1 MTQKEQTRL
10 QVLNSLM
17 ADHMTTEQ
25 AATLMGVSARH
36 TRRILA
42 AYSKEGAAALAHGN
56 RGRRPANA
64 TPDPLATDVV
74 VLARTRYAGVNH
86 THLSELLREREG
98 IDIGRNTLRKILTD
112 AGVNSPRRRRPP
124 KHRVRR
130 QRMAREGMLIQID
143 GSYHRWLGEDGPQ
156 FTLLL
161 AVDDATGC
169 VVNALFCE
177 YENTRSY
184 LLLMRDLIR
193 SYGIPLALYSDRHG
207 VFKHTPPSET
217 AAAPTQFSR
226 AMGEIGVQ
234 LIFARSPQA
243 KGRVERT
250 AGTLQDRLVTELRLA
265 GATTI
270 DDANRVLNDFLPR
283 FNERF
288 GVPSENA
295 DTAYRVPDPGMCLD
309 TVLCLKYRRRVGRDN
324 TVKYRWRT
332 LQLLPDQVST
342 ELCRVGGGSAR
353 RAGRTTGSATRRAYR
368 RLPGSASPSSILR
381 SFDTRTVH
389 TTVPSRYTNGVI
401 RRSEDEVAS
410 MGTMLEADRL
420 RDDADRNGAARVRRT
435 VTPRSRKPTPL
446 QTARWKA
453 VQKAKRKGL
462 SIRGIAR
469 ELGIHRDTVRKYM
482 HAKAHPCRALAQ
494 RRKYRESASM
504 AIYSEDIFP

>member
-1 MTQKEQTRL
+1 MTLTQKEQARI

-25 AATLMGVSARH
+25 AATLMGVSTRH

-42 AYSKEGAAALAHGN
+42 AYRKDGAAAIAHGN

-64 TPDPLATDVV
+64 TPETVADDVV

-86 THLSELLREREG
+86 THLSELLRDREG
-98 IDIGRNTLRKILTD
+98 IDIGRNTLRNILTD

-161 AVDDATGC
+161 AVDDASGC
-169 VVNALFCE
+169 VISALFCE
-177 YENTRSY
+177 YENTRDY
-184 LLLMRDLIR
+184 LLLMRDLIQ

-207 VFKHTPPSET
+207 VFKHTPPSEI
-217 AAAPTQFSR
+217 ASAPTQFSR
-226 AMGEIGVQ
+226 AMGELGVQ
-234 LIFARSPQA
+234 LILARSPQA

-265 GATTI
+265 RATTI
-270 DDANRVLNDFLPR
+270 DDANGVLDDFLPR

-288 GVPSENA
+288 GVPSQHPE
-295 DTAYRVPDPGMCLD
+295 TAYRVLDPAMCLD

-332 LQLLPDQVST
+332 LQLLPD
-342 ELCRVGGGSAR
+342 RGRPNYAGSAVDVLER
-353 RAGRTTGSATRRAYR
+353 LDGRLAVQYEGRIV
-368 RLPGSASPSSILR
+368 ASQEAPPRPSILR

-389 TTVPSRYTNGVI
+389 TTGPSSHHTNGI
-401 RRSEDEVAS
+401 STRLEDEVVVKGA
-410 MGTMLEADRL
+410 MLEADKL
-420 RDDADRNGAARVRRT
+420 HNDADRNGAVRVRKT
-435 VTPRSRKPTPL
+435 LTPRSRKPTPL

-453 VQKAKRKGL
+453 VQKAKHKGL

-469 ELGIHRDTVRKYM
+469 ELGIHRDTVRKYIN
-482 HAKAHPCRALAQ
+482 AESPPTSRARAP
-494 RRKYRESASM
+494 SVVS
-504 AIYSEDIFP
+504 

>member
-1 MTQKEQTRL
+1 MTRKEQTRL
-10 QVLNSLM
+10 QVLNSLI
-17 ADHMTTEQ
+17 AEHMTIEQ
-25 AATLMGVSARH
+25 AATLMGLSARH

-42 AYSKEGAAALAHGN
+42 AYRKEGAAALAHGN

-64 TPDPLATDVV
+64 TPDALATDAVL
-74 VLARTRYAGVNH
+74 LARTRYSGVSH

-184 LLLMRDLIR
+184 FLLMRGLIQ
-193 SYGIPLALYSDRHG
+193 SYGIPIALYADRHA
-207 VFKHTPPSET
+207 VFKHTPPSEI

-226 AMGEIGVQ
+226 AMDELSVQ

-243 KGRVERT
+243 KGRVERA

-265 GATTI
+265 GAASI
-270 DDANRVLNDFLPR
+270 DDANRVLDDFLPR

-288 GVPSENA
+288 RVPAQRSE
-295 DTAYRVPDPGMCLD
+295 TAYRVLDPGTCLD
-309 TVLCLKYRRRVGRDN
+309 TILCLKYRRRVARDN

-332 LQLLPDQVST
+332 LRLLPDKGRPSYAGSVVDVLEGLDGRLAVQR
-342 ELCRVGGGSAR
+342 EGRVI
-353 RAGRTTGSATRRAYR
+353 
-368 RLPGSASPSSILR
+368 PSQEAPPHPSILR
-381 SFDTRTVH
+381 SFDTKTVH
-389 TTVPSRYTNGVI
+389 TTVPSRYTNGVS
-401 RRSEDEVAS
+401 RRLKDEVAIPD
-410 MGTMLEADRL
+410 TILESDKL
-420 RDDADRNGAARVRRT
+420 GDDADRNGAVRVRKA
-435 VTPRSRKPTPL
+435 VTPRYRKPTPL
-446 QTARWKA
+446 QTARWRA
-453 VQKAKRKGL
+453 VRKAKRKGL
-462 SIRGIAR
+462 SIRGIAQ
-469 ELGIHRDTVRKYM
+469 ELGIHRDTVRKYIDAESPPM
-482 HAKAHPCRALAQ
+482 ARVRAT
-494 RRKYRESASM
+494 
-504 AIYSEDIFP
+504 SEVS

>member
-1 MTQKEQTRL
+1 ML
-10 QVLNSLM
+10 
-17 ADHMTTEQ
+17 
-25 AATLMGVSARH
+25 GVSARH

-64 TPDPLATDVV
+64 APDPLATDVV

-130 QRMAREGMLIQID
+130 QRMAREGMLVQID
-143 GSYHRWLGEDGPQ
+143 GSFHRWLGEDGPQ

-169 VVNALFCE
+169 VVNALFYE

-184 LLLMRDLIR
+184 L
-193 SYGIPLALYSDRHG
+193 SDRHG

-217 AAAPTQFSR
+217 ASAPTQFSR

-265 GATTI
+265 GSTTI

-288 GVPSENA
+288 RVPSERT
-295 DTAYRVPDPGMCLD
+295 DTAYRVPDPELCLD
-309 TVLCLKYRRRVGRDN
+309 TVLCVKYRRRVARDN

-332 LQLLPDQVST
+332 LQLLPDQARPSFA
-342 ELCRVGGGSAR
+342 GSAVEVLE
-353 RAGRTTGSATRRAYR
+353 ALDGRLAVQHEGRIVASQEAPPR
-368 RLPGSASPSSILR
+368 PGILR
-381 SFDTRTVH
+381 SFGTRTVH
-389 TTVPSRYTNGVI
+389 TTVPSRYTNGVV
-401 RRSEDEVAS
+401 RRPEDDVES
-410 MGTMLEADRL
+410 MGKMLEADRL
-420 RDDADRNGAARVRRT
+420 RDDADRNGAARVRKT
-435 VTPRSRKPTPL
+435 ATPRPGKPTPL

-462 SIRGIAR
+462 SICGIAR
-469 ELGIHRDTVRKYM
+469 EVGIHRETVRKYM
-482 HAKAHPCRALAQ
+482 HAESPPYRARATSEVPQ
-494 RRKYRESASM
+494 PDSM
-504 AIYSEDIFP
+504 AIYSEDIFH

>member
-1 MTQKEQTRL
+1 MKEHVTLTQREQTRL

-64 TPDPLATDVV
+64 TSDPLATDVV

-112 AGVNSPRRRRPP
+112 AGMNSPRRRRPP

-130 QRMAREGMLIQID
+130 QRMTREGMLIQID

-177 YENTRSY
+177 QENTRSY

-217 AAAPTQFSR
+217 AAAPTR
-226 AMGEIGVQ
+226 VLDDAMGEIGVQ

-250 AGTLQDRLVTELRLA
+250 AGTLQDRLVTEMRLA

-270 DDANRVLNDFLPR
+270 DDANRVLNEFLPR

-288 GVPSENA
+288 
-295 DTAYRVPDPGMCLD
+295 RVPPEIRRHRVSGPRPGDVPGHSPMPEVQAQGWTGQHGEIPLAHPA
-309 TVLCLKYRRRVGRDN
+309 VASR
-324 TVKYRWRT
+324 
-332 LQLLPDQVST
+332 QVSA
-342 ELCRVGGGSAR
+342 ELCRVGGGSTR
-353 RAGRTTGSATRRAYR
+353 GAGRPTGSATRRAYR
-368 RLPGSASPSSILR
+368 RLNS
-381 SFDTRTVH
+381 
-389 TTVPSRYTNGVI
+389 
-401 RRSEDEVAS
+401 
-410 MGTMLEADRL
+410 
-420 RDDADRNGAARVRRT
+420 
-435 VTPRSRKPTPL
+435 
-446 QTARWKA
+446 
-453 VQKAKRKGL
+453 
-462 SIRGIAR
+462 
-469 ELGIHRDTVRKYM
+469 
-482 HAKAHPCRALAQ
+482 
-494 RRKYRESASM
+494 
-504 AIYSEDIFP
+504 

>member
-1 MTQKEQTRL
+1 MTQREQTRL

-42 AYSKEGAAALAHGN
+42 TYRRDGAAALAHGN

-86 THLSELLREREG
+86 THLGELFREREG
-98 IDIGRNTLRKILTD
+98 IDIGRNTLRKILTG
-112 AGVNSPRRRRPP
+112 AGVSSPRRRRPP

-130 QRMAREGMLIQID
+130 QRMTREGMLIQID

-161 AVDDATGC
+161 AVDDASGW

-177 YENTRSY
+177 QENTRSY

-193 SYGIPLALYSDRHG
+193 SCGIPLALYSDRHG
-207 VFKHTPPSET
+207 VFKHTPPSEIAT
-217 AAAPTQFSR
+217 APTQFSR
-226 AMGEIGVQ
+226 AMHELGVQ

-265 GATTI
+265 GAATI
-270 DDANRVLNDFLPR
+270 DDANHVLDDFLPR

-288 GVPSENA
+288 GVPPEHA
-295 DTAYRVPDPGMCLD
+295 ETAYRVLDPGMCLD

-332 LQLLPDQVST
+332 LQLLPDSARPSYARSVVNVLEGLDGRLAVQHEGALSSPPRKRRHVQVSCAAST
-342 ELCRVGGGSAR
+342 RGPYTRLLPASKP
-353 RAGRTTGSATRRAYR
+353 TGVSTR
-368 RLPGSASPSSILR
+368 L
-381 SFDTRTVH
+381 
-389 TTVPSRYTNGVI
+389 
-401 RRSEDEVAS
+401 EDEAAM
-410 MGTMLEADRL
+410 MGTVLQADNL
-420 RDDADRNGAARVRRT
+420 HDDAGRNGAVRVRKT

-446 QTARWKA
+446 QTARWKGGPEDEA
-453 VQKAKRKGL
+453 Q
-462 SIRGIAR
+462 GIVHSWDRPGTRHTQRHR
-469 ELGIHRDTVRKYM
+469 EEVH
-482 HAKAHPCRALAQ
+482 Q
-494 RRKYRESASM
+494 RRESTHVARPRNVES
-504 AIYSEDIFP
+504 IVIC

>member
-1 MTQKEQTRL
+1 METLRLTQKEQARL

-17 ADHMTTEQ
+17 TGHMTIEQ

-42 AYSKEGAAALAHGN
+42 AYRRDGAAAIAHGN
-56 RGRRPANA
+56 RGHRPANA
-64 TPDPLATDVV
+64 TAETMATHVV

-177 YENTRSY
+177 LENTRSY
-184 LLLMRDLIR
+184 FLLMRDLIQ
-193 SYGIPLALYSDRHG
+193 SYGIPLAFYSDRHA
-207 VFKHTPPSET
+207 VFKHTPPLET

-226 AMGEIGVQ
+226 AMGELGVQ

-250 AGTLQDRLVTELRLA
+250 AGTLQDRLVSELWLA

-270 DDANRVLNDFLPR
+270 DDANRVLQDFLPR
-283 FNERF
+283 FNSRF
-288 GVPSENA
+288 KVPAQVLEV
-295 DTAYRVPDPGMCLD
+295 AYRAVDGVMCLER
-309 TVLCLKYRRRVGRDN
+309 VLCLKYRRRVARDN
-324 TVKYRWRT
+324 TVRYRWRT
-332 LQLLPDQVST
+332 LQLLPGTDRPSYAGAVVDVL
-342 ELCRVGGGSAR
+342 EGLDGSLEVEHEGRIVPSQEAPPR
-353 RAGRTTGSATRRAYR
+353 PSVLRGFAGRTGHTPASQLPNNGLGRRWMERLETLDATHGANDLLPSLIAMGLQVFAKLRVSDAGSPRHYR
-368 RLPGSASPSSILR
+368 RPGGKR
-381 SFDTRTVH
+381 CR
-389 TTVPSRYTNGVI
+389 
-401 RRSEDEVAS
+401 RRSA
-410 MGTMLEADRL
+410 
-420 RDDADRNGAARVRRT
+420 
-435 VTPRSRKPTPL
+435 
-446 QTARWKA
+446 
-453 VQKAKRKGL
+453 KGL

-482 HAKAHPCRALAQ
+482 NAESPPMARARATD
-494 RRKYRESASM
+494 
-504 AIYSEDIFP
+504 DIFP